1 MGADNIAKFGH
12 LTKKER
18 KRVCIMCDSKCDA
31 YREGNTARFTP
42 MKGHKMQNAENI
54 YWDCRFYS
62 YGVGD

>member
-1 MGADNIAKFGH
+1 
-12 LTKKER
+12 
-18 KRVCIMCDSKCDA
+18 MCDSKCDA